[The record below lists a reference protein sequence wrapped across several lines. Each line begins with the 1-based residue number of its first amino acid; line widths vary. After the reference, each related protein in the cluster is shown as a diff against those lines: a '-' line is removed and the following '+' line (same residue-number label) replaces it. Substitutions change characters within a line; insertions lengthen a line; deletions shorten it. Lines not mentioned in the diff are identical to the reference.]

1 MRSKVITFFALVAF
15 VFSFSNA
22 QVAVSATA
30 KVGGVCPKEK
40 VTTIIKDVD
49 YKCTKSG
56 NKLTWQKSQLK
67 IAAPA
72 ASVKPSATATPTVT
86 PTTTPSST
94 STQPEVTGKVIAA
107 LSTPEYL
114 PNPPEGGNDEYRC
127 FLLDPKFTEESF
139 LESVTITPGNLKVAH
154 HGILYRLSSSSVA
167 ATQKLDQESK
177 DPGWPCFGD
186 AGLPGTS
193 AFAGAAASSW
203 VAFWAP
209 GGNFKS
215 YPIGTGMKFSAG
227 DQLILQTHFMV
238 MSGHTGHSDQSDKS
252 NLATT
257 KIEISR
263 ATGNVTELQTMLI
276 AAPIEVACG
285 SKESGPLCN
294 RAAALIDLTKRTS
307 EKAALQELG
316 LLSICGKDP
325 RNPVATP
332 ISECTQKITSNRKIY
347 GATPHMHQ
355 LGTKI
360 SIWHTSAASK
370 MRTNLS
376 DRSLWNFDNQT
387 TDWLSTPIDA
397 KSGDTISISCTFD
410 VGLRSLLPMYK
421 DVSPN
426 YIVWGEGTRDEMC
439 LGIINYTE

>member
-1 MRSKVITFFALVAF
+1 MRSKTITFFALVLL
-15 VFSFSNA
+15 VFSSSNA

-30 KVGGVCPKEK
+30 KAGGVCSKAK
-40 VTTIIKDVD
+40 NTTSIKGVK

-56 NKLTWQKSQLK
+56 NKLTWQMSQLK

-72 ASVKPSATATPTVT
+72 VPAASEKPSATATPT
-86 PTTTPSST
+86 TTPAA
-94 STQPEVTGKVIAA
+94 TQPEGTGKLIAA
-107 LSTPEYL
+107 LTTPEYL
-114 PNPPEGGNDEYRC
+114 PKPPEGGNDEYRC
-127 FLLDPKFTEESF
+127 FLLDPKISEESF
-139 LESVTITPGNLKVAH
+139 LDSVTITPGNLKVSH
-154 HGILYRLSSSSVA
+154 HGILYRLSKASVA
-167 ATQKLDQESK
+167 ATQKLDQESTE
-177 DPGWPCFGD
+177 PGWPCFGD
-186 AGLPGTS
+186 VGLPGTS

-215 YPIGTGMKFSAG
+215 YPTGTGMKFSAG

-238 MSGHTGHSDQSDKS
+238 MSGHAGHGDQSDKS

-257 KIEISR
+257 KIEISK
-263 ATGNVTELQTMLI
+263 ATGKVAELKTMLI

-294 RAAALIDLTKRTS
+294 RAAALSDLTKRTS

-347 GATPHMHQ
+347 GTTPHMHQ

-360 SIWHTSAASK
+360 SIWHTSGSTTVK
-370 MRTNLS
+370 TNLS
-376 DRSLWNFDNQT
+376 DRSQWNFDNQT
-387 TDWLSTPIDA
+387 TDWLATPIDA

-410 VGLRSLLPMYK
+410 VGLRSLLPMYMNL
-421 DVSPN
+421 SPN

>member
-1 MRSKVITFFALVAF
+1 MRSRVITSLTLILFLFTT
-15 VFSFSNA
+15 SNA
-22 QVAVSATA
+22 QFANSATA
-30 KVGGVCPKEK
+30 KAGGVCTKEK
-40 VTTIIKDVD
+40 ATTIIKGVD
-49 YKCTKSG
+49 YKCMKSG
-56 NKLTWQKSQLK
+56 NKLTWLKSQTK
-67 IAAPA
+67 ISAAAAAA
-72 ASVKPSATATPTVT
+72 ASAKPSETPTPTATST
-86 PTTTPSST
+86 P
-94 STQPEVTGKVIAA
+94 TQPEATGKVIAA
-107 LSTPEYL
+107 LTTPEYL

-127 FLLDPKFTEESF
+127 FLLDPKFTEETF
-139 LESVTITPGNLKVAH
+139 LESVTITPGNLKVSH
-154 HGILYRLSSSSVA
+154 HGILYRLPGSSVA

-193 AFAGAAASSW
+193 TFAGAAASSW

-215 YPIGTGMKFSAG
+215 FPIGTGMKFSAG

-238 MSGHTGHSDQSDKS
+238 MSGHASHGDQSDKS
-252 NLATT
+252 NSATT
-257 KIEISR
+257 KIDISK
-263 ATGNVTELQTMLI
+263 APGNVNELKIMLI

-332 ISECTQKITSNRKIY
+332 ISECAQKITSNRKIY

-410 VGLRSLLPMYK
+410 VGLRSLLPIYK